1 MIYFKG
7 DSMSTENN
15 IKKFNSNEKARR
27 YISKLGYNLK
37 DFHCFKEDKS
47 FLFTK
52 KFSKQQVYLRSTFDY
67 LNDNTME
74 MGTVWTVQQF

>member
-1 MIYFKG
+1 
-7 DSMSTENN
+7 MSTANN

-27 YISKLGYNLK
+27 YIKELGFNLK
-37 DFHCFKEDKS
+37 DYHCFKEDKS

-52 KFSKQQVYLRSTFDY
+52 KFSKQQVYLRSTYDFFSSGS
-67 LNDNTME
+67 ME

>member
-1 MIYFKG
+1 
-7 DSMSTENN
+7 MSTANN

-27 YISKLGYNLK
+27 YIRELGFNLK
-37 DFHCFKEDKS
+37 DYHCFKEDKS

-52 KFSKQQVYLRSTFDY
+52 KFSKQQVYLRSTYDFFSSGS
-67 LNDNTME
+67 ME